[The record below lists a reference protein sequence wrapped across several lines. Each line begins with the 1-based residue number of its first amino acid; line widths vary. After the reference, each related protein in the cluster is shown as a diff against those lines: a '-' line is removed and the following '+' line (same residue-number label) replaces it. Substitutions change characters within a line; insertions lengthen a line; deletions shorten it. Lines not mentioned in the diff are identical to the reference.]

1 MERHAMDGRERRG
14 VVRVGEVTEMQR
26 REIPMGCPQIELP
39 APPVSFP
46 LPSVPATFPVWPPP
60 SANPE
65 HAAMTESAEVTH
77 RMVAT
82 LLDRSNG
89 PTAPMLLKDAFSTLF
104 AKLDR
109 PSDNANTDLI
119 AELLDFKGRVTERL
133 ESQRG
138 DALSAAQAA
147 HAAVFSQ
154 CRLAKDTCD
163 GLAIKINEQ
172 ASIAQAIAF
181 EPLAAAQSALANAE
195 GAKPRREDFP
205 TVSELATWWQN
216 VQDARGKLAGVQGRH
231 TAAMGEVV
239 RLQKELRAA
248 EAEFQR
254 LSGEEQRLSAVAEN
268 RATRMLGVETPA
280 PLAEL

>member
-1 MERHAMDGRERRG
+1 MAYRSPLENIHGRPIG
-14 VVRVGEVTEMQR
+14 QPHLEVQ
-26 REIPMGCPQIELP
+26 
-39 APPVSFP
+39 APVTFP
-46 LPSVPATFPVWPPP
+46 LPSVASSFAKPPVWPPP
-60 SANPE
+60 SVDEA

-138 DALSAAQAA
+138 DALATAKAA
-147 HAAVFSQ
+147 HAASFAA
-154 CRLAKDTCD
+154 CRVALEERNRLVRELNAAT
-163 GLAIKINEQ
+163 
-172 ASIAQAIAF
+172 SYAQAIAF
-181 EPLAAAQSALANAE
+181 EPLSQAKSALAAAE

-205 TVSELATWWQN
+205 SEQELADWWSHVLEERN
-216 VQDARGKLAGVQGRH
+216 KLAAVEARYSTQLGV
-231 TAAMGEVV
+231 AA
-239 RLQKELRAA
+239 RLQKELAA
-248 EAEFQR
+248 AQVEFDRLTAKEAER
-254 LSGEEQRLSAVAEN
+254 SARAEN
-268 RATRMLGVETPA
+268 RASHNQFGIETPA
-280 PLAEL
+280 PLQEL